1 MRASAGRA
9 SGAAAA
15 VVRSAHAAFV
25 CATQPMRIAVSGGGT
40 ADQQLE
46 AMTRG
51 FADLVASEW
60 GRALS
65 LLDVTSIPQAAANRV
80 RRHRRLLATLARNV
94 LNAGTTSGEFAV
106 AQLDDEVHHWIRLAD
121 SLPRWLSPVP
131 ECERRTIAR
140 WVFASLANT
149 YRDAADRGRRAGR
162 RRLRT
167 ARA

>member
-1 MRASAGRA
+1 MHVLAGRA
-9 SGAAAA
+9 AGAAAA

-65 LLDVTSIPQAAANRV
+65 LLEVTSIPQSAANRV

-106 AQLDDEVHHWIRLAD
+106 AQLDEEVRHWIRLAD

-131 ECERRTIAR
+131 EGERRTIAR
-140 WVFASLANT
+140 WVFASLADA
-149 YRDAADRGRRAGR
+149 YREAADRPPPAGLRRC
-162 RRLRT
+162 RT
-167 ARA
+167 PRA